1 MNIKGGRI
9 MGTDCVEIKIEESIN
24 SNLGMNS
31 SARNLFKELNNSP
44 ANNITIDFSNVVF
57 MSRSFTQE
65 YLFQKMNSSKVIIEK
80 NVPDDIK
87 RMFDVVMK
95 DFE

>member
-1 MNIKGGRI
+1 MKFEK
-9 MGTDCVEIKIEESIN
+9 DPVEIKIKEMIH

-44 ANNITIDFSNVVF
+44 AKNIEIDFSDVVF

-65 YLFQKMNSSKVIIEK
+65 YIYQKNNTNKHIKEVNIPKDIE
-80 NVPDDIK
+80 P
-87 RMFDVVMK
+87 MFKIVKK
-95 DFE
+95 DFDNL